1 MSILDYFKRQ
11 LVAHR
16 SKHQTHVRKS
26 KRTGFR
32 RGKKHAVA
40 NVQATGTK
48 LAKYF
53 AKAKFRGPRG
63 Y

>member
-1 MSILDYFKRQ
+1 MGILDYFKRQ
-11 LVAHR
+11 LASHR

-40 NVQATGTK
+40 NVQATGSK
-48 LAKYF
+48 LEKYF
-53 AKAKFRGPRG
+53 KKAKHRGPRG